1 MRESMAASEVPCMMT
16 PSGGEGMRCRLL
28 STHCMYVTAD
38 VFAQELAIV
47 CQLMLWMMGETAVT
61 AAAAAYVAYVSHRLS

>member
-1 MRESMAASEVPCMMT
+1 
-16 PSGGEGMRCRLL
+16 
-28 STHCMYVTAD
+28 MYVTAD